1 MSKLDKID
9 LKKVKKFDSIIH
21 LAPELV
27 GQNEHK
33 YTHHDI
39 SSDIWSI
46 GVLAYI
52 LLNNISPFYL
62 IDGKKNSSEMRK
74 LVKQGSFRYDYMD
87 ENKNLSDDSKE
98 FISSCMRLD
107 PTTRPTISK
116 INKNKWLMT
125 H

>member
-9 LKKVKKFDSIIH
+9 FKKVKKFDSIIH
-21 LAPELV
+21 LAPEVV

-33 YTHHDI
+33 CTHYDV

-46 GVLAYI
+46 GVLTYM
-52 LLNNISPFYL
+52 LLNNISPYYL

-74 LVKQGSFRYDYMD
+74 MIMQGSYRLSVID
-87 ENKNLSDDSKE
+87 ENKNVSDNSKR
-98 FISSCMRLD
+98 FLFSCMRLD
-107 PTTRPTISK
+107 PSTRPTITK
-116 INKNKWLMT
+116 INQNKWLMS